1 MEVLSD
7 NGDEL
12 FVVGVPDDGPV
23 TINTFGKDV
32 AASLIEAAIQVA
44 RSRWAVLAH
53 ITVRQTP
60 RRTPTKQVTGSYPTV
75 PGGISELNE

>member
-1 MEVLSD
+1 MGTLMAENQTAKHQRASDVAFDGIYLEVLSD

-32 AASLIEAAIQVA
+32 AASLIEAAIRVA
-44 RSRWAVLAH
+44 RSR
-53 ITVRQTP
+53 
-60 RRTPTKQVTGSYPTV
+60 
-75 PGGISELNE
+75 

>member
-1 MEVLSD
+1 MGMLIAENQTVKYQWASDVAFDGIYLEVLSD

-32 AASLIEAAIQVA
+32 AAPLIEAAIQIA
-44 RSRWAVLAH
+44 RSR
-53 ITVRQTP
+53 
-60 RRTPTKQVTGSYPTV
+60 
-75 PGGISELNE
+75 